1 MKYLG
6 HISEDGREQIL
17 KDHIYGSA
25 DLARNYA
32 NCFGGGDIAYYT
44 TLLHDVGKYSSAFQK
59 RIRGSNVK
67 VDHSTAG
74 AQLAANK
81 YGNKLGLLM
90 AYCIAGHHG
99 GLMNGGTVID
109 HEEQSSLHGRL
120 KKDVCDYSDYNKELE
135 LSAKINLPKLQC
147 LESSSKYAG
156 FTFSTFIRMLYSCLV
171 DADFNDTR
179 EFMQGAKPVEQLYK
193 LEDMFSVFDK
203 YIESFKYPTNF
214 MNAKRSEI
222 LLECIEKGK
231 EGKGLYT
238 LTVPTGGGKTISS
251 MAFALEHAKKHDLD
265 RVIYAIPYTSIIEQ
279 NASVFKNIFG
289 EEYVLEHH
297 SNFDFVD
304 SENNVKNKQKLSA
317 ENWDAPLIVTTNVQF
332 FESFFANKSSRC
344 RKLHNVANSIIIFDE
359 AQMLPTDYLEPCLK
373 LIAELVGNYGCTAIL
388 CSATQPAVTKLL
400 PPKIAEQE
408 IISNVAENHEF
419 FKRTNIQQIG
429 TLDKISLL
437 EKFADEESFLCIVN
451 TRKHAAEL
459 YNELN
464 GNQNEKFHLST
475 LMCPKHRKEIIATI
489 KARLKNNYVCKVIST
504 QLIEAGVDVDFPV
517 VYRAT
522 AGLDSIIQ
530 SAGRCNREGKNS
542 MADVFVFEPQ
552 ESKYRHRSNDLKR
565 AIDTASSI
573 FRNYGEDVLAP
584 AAIKKYFEEYYNM
597 QDTDKY
603 KIIDNLNSGAVACEF
618 QFADIARDFKII
630 EDNTKSIIIPF
641 DEQAAELI
649 NQLKY
654 SEYYK
659 AILRKLQPYIVN
671 IYEPEYNNLFAT
683 GALDY
688 VAPNVDIAVL
698 KDMKYYDYRLGV
710 KAFVDKGICIHL

>member
-6 HISEDGREQIL
+6 HISEDGREQLL
-17 KDHIYGSA
+17 KDHVYGA
-25 DLARNYA
+25 AKLARDYA
-32 NCFGGGDIAYYT
+32 KCFGGEDIAFSA
-44 TLLHDVGKYSSAFQK
+44 TLLHDVGKYSAEFQK
-59 RIRGSNVK
+59 RIRGSHAK

-74 AQLAANK
+74 AQLAVST

-99 GLMNGGTVID
+99 GLMNCGTVID

-120 KKDVCDYSDYNKELE
+120 KKEVRDYSAYNQELQ
-135 LSAKINLPKLQC
+135 LLDNINLPRLQC
-147 LESSSKYAG
+147 LESSNKYAG
-156 FTFSTFIRMLYSCLV
+156 FTYATFIRMLYSCVV

-179 EFMQGAKPVEQLYK
+179 AFMQGAKTAEQLYK
-193 LEDMFSVFDK
+193 LVDMAPMFEQ
-203 YIESFKYPTNF
+203 YIGAFGQPTNA

-222 LLECIEKGK
+222 LLECIAKAREN
-231 EGKGLYT
+231 KGLYT

-251 MAFALEHAKKHDLD
+251 MAFALEHSKKHNMD
-265 RVIYAIPYTSIIEQ
+265 RVIYVIPYTAIIEQ
-279 NASVFKNIFG
+279 NAGVFKNIFG

-297 SNFDFVD
+297 SNFDFGD
-304 SENNVKNKQKLSA
+304 SENDIANRQKLSA

-388 CSATQPAVTKLL
+388 CSATQPAVARLL
-400 PPKIAEQE
+400 PPKIAAQE
-408 IISNVAENHEF
+408 IISKVAENHEF
-419 FKRTNIQQIG
+419 FRRTHIKQIG
-429 TLDKISLL
+429 RLDTSSLL
-437 EKFADEESFLCIVN
+437 DQLADKDSFLCIVN

-459 YNELN
+459 YAELRYDSS
-464 GNQNEKFHLST
+464 EKFHLST
-475 LMCPKHRKEIIATI
+475 LMCPKHRKETIATI
-489 KARLKNNYVCKVIST
+489 KARLKNKEACKVIST

-542 MADVFVFEPQ
+542 IADVFVFEPE
-552 ESKYRHRSNDLKR
+552 ESKYSNKSNDLKR
-565 AIDTASSI
+565 AIDTANSI
-573 FRNYGEDVLAP
+573 FRNYSEDVSAP
-584 AAIKKYFEEYYNM
+584 AAIKKYFEDYYYL

-603 KIIDNLNSGAVACEF
+603 KIIENINAGVASCEF
-618 QFADIARDFKII
+618 YFADIARDFKII
-630 EDNTKSIIIPF
+630 EDNTKAIVIPF
-641 DEQAAELI
+641 DKQALELI
-649 NQLKY
+649 DQLKY
-654 SEYYK
+654 ADYYK
-659 AILRKLQPYIVN
+659 TVLRKLQPYTVN
-671 IYEPEYNNLFAT
+671 IYEPEYNNLLAT

-688 VAPNVDIAVL
+688 IAPNIDIAVL
-698 KDMKYYDYRLGV
+698 KDMQYYDDNLGL
-710 KAFVDKGICIHL
+710 KAFVEKGICIHL